1 MIHGV
6 KTYVQHNRKY
16 FEMNDGENTV
26 YHNLWVEAKV
36 ILRGKLIDLNAYIR
50 KEKQSK
56 TNDLRLCFNVEIIKR

>member
-1 MIHGV
+1 MGLKHMYNIIE
-6 KTYVQHNRKY
+6 KY

-56 TNDLRLCFNVEIIKR
+56 INDLTLCFNVEIIKR